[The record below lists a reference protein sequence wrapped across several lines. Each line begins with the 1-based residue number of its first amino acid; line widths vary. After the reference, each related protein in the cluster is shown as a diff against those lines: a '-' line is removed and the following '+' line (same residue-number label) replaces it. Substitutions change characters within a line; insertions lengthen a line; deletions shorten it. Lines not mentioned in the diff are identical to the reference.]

1 MISTRMILTVALVL
15 SISCIWAC
23 SQGESQSSPEPAQPS
38 APAPTK
44 AEPAAPAETP
54 PAQETPPAATET
66 AAGGCEKVSSC
77 CKALGTSFGG
87 GATKACET
95 TATAGVAEACSAYL
109 STNKQ
114 INEAAGH
121 PMAGKMPGECLP

>member
-1 MISTRMILTVALVL
+1 MISTRMILTISLVL
-15 SISCIWAC
+15 TVGLIWAC

-44 AEPAAPAETP
+44 AEPAAATETP
-54 PAQETPPAATET
+54 PTPEAPPAATEN
-66 AAGGCEKVSSC
+66 AAGGCAKVSTC

-95 TATAGVAEACSAYL
+95 TATAGVAEACNAYL